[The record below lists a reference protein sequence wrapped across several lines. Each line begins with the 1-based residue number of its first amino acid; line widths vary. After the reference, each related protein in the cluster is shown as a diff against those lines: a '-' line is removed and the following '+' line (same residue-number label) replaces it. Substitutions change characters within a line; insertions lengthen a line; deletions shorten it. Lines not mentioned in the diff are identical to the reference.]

1 MSKDE
6 KKKNMVQ
13 MKVYDVGIDPSA
25 NVPIVF
31 LKDLDGTF
39 AMPIWIGFAEAASIA
54 AELHDVKMPRPITH
68 DLLCNIME
76 EVGIEIER
84 VEICDL
90 RDNTFYANLYLK
102 VGDRSIV
109 IDARPSDSLA
119 LALRTGASVWV
130 ARKVL
135 DNAHLIDLT
144 NKAEAEKWSQLCF
157 GKPLST
163 WFCGNSH
170 NLFHARFCHN
180 IHSTGC
186 GFMVAVSN
194 RRAASAV
201 HG

>member
-144 NKAEAEKWSQLCF
+144 NKAEAEKWSQLLDEMDPEDF
-157 GKPLST
+157 GKYK
-163 WFCGNSH
+163 
-170 NLFHARFCHN
+170 
-180 IHSTGC
+180 
-186 GFMVAVSN
+186 M
-194 RRAASAV
+194 
-201 HG
+201 